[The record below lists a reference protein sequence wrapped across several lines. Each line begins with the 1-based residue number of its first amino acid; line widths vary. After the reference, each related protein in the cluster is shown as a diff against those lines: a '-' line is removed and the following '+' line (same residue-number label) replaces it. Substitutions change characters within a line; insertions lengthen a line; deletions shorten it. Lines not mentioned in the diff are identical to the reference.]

1 MSIRVNAL
9 SKELGTSNKVLVGFL
24 AEKYPEF
31 GITDY
36 KTHHSKT
43 ISDLYKE
50 DVCEK
55 FAEYLE
61 AHPEFSDGK
70 SAAKKKKDAAEE
82 SAADDAPA
90 PAEVLSAEAV
100 PAPASEE
107 QSASEEK
114 TDFAVPAAS
123 APKAPVPPP
132 PVPATGAPRPAPAVP
147 PSPPLA
153 KPAAVPP
160 PVPEPTAFR
169 PRPAP
174 AAPAVPPP
182 APKAPAVPPMPA
194 PKAPVPPPPVPAAGA
209 PRPAPAVLPPS
220 PLAKPAAVPPPVP
233 APAAFRPRPAPA
245 APSVPPVVPPP
256 APKIPAAVPAPKAPS
271 VPPPLP
277 SAPKMPAVPPP
288 MPAAEPGNAAPEAP
302 AAETRKK
309 LSLRAPVV
317 VRDLAAALD
326 IRPFRII
333 SELMSMGIF
342 ASLNQDIKDEVAVK
356 IADSH
361 GIDLEV
367 KHREKGGAQQA
378 QKPAPEIKEPED
390 DEKDKEPRCPVVC
403 VLGHVDHGKTTLL
416 DYYRKSNVT
425 AGEAGGITQ
434 HVGAYTVVHNG
445 QRITFLDTPGHAAF
459 SKMRERGAALT
470 DIAVLVVAA
479 DDGFMPQTDEA
490 LKFAQKNNVQ
500 IVVAINKCDAKG
512 ANVDRVKQ
520 QMQQRGITSEDWGGS
535 VLCEAVSALK
545 GTNMEALLDA
555 ILLQAEVMELKA
567 NPKRPAEGVV
577 VEAQME
583 QGRGPTATVIVQRG
597 TLKTGDAF
605 VCAQHFCRV
614 RAILDEYGKPLK
626 SVAPGNPGRVLGW
639 SGVPSAG
646 AVFSVVK
653 NAREAEKI
661 AEENKYKLR
670 KAEEAEEEEA
680 KAAASAAQKGM
691 SDMDLLNSLLKES
704 NEKVFRCVLKADVDG
719 TLEAL
724 EGALLGIKSKRV
736 KIEVVGGS
744 VGPITPGDVNTAA
757 AANAVIVAFDVKQ
770 ENSVP
775 AMLKRLGVKVIA
787 HDIIYMLLDMVKEA
801 MAELLDPEYKENAV
815 GEAEVRAIFSL
826 GKNNNVAGS
835 MVLDGSIRRDFNAR
849 VVRKGEVLHTG
860 KIDTLKRF
868 KDDVT
873 EVKAGYECG
882 IRVTGFDEYQ
892 EGDRIECFEILE
904 VRPSL

>member
-90 PAEVLSAEAV
+90 SAEVPAAEAV
-100 PAPASEE
+100 PAPAPEE
-107 QSASEEK
+107 QSAPEEK
-114 TDFAVPAAS
+114 TDSAVPAAS

-132 PVPATGAPRPAPAVP
+132 PVPATGAPRPAPAV
-147 PSPPLA
+147 L
-153 KPAAVPP
+153 PP
-160 PVPEPTAFR
+160 P
-169 PRPAP
+169 
-174 AAPAVPPP
+174 
-182 APKAPAVPPMPA
+182 
-194 PKAPVPPPPVPAAGA
+194 
-209 PRPAPAVLPPS
+209 

-256 APKIPAAVPAPKAPS
+256 APKIPAAVPAPAAPKAPS

-288 MPAAEPGNAAPEAP
+288 MPAPEPGNAAPEAP

>member
-61 AHPEFSDGK
+61 ARPEFSDGK

-90 PAEVLSAEAV
+90 PAEAV
-100 PAPASEE
+100 PASTAEE
-107 QSASEEK
+107 QPAPEEK
-114 TDFAVPAAS
+114 TGSAAPVAP
-123 APKAPVPPP
+123 APKVPVPPP
-132 PVPATGAPRPAPAVP
+132 PVPAAGAARPAPAVP
-147 PSPPLA
+147 PPPPLPPSA

-160 PVPEPTAFR
+160 PVPAPASFS
-169 PRPAP
+169 RPAV
-174 AAPAVPPP
+174 APVPPSPAKP

-194 PKAPVPPPPVPAAGA
+194 VGA
-209 PRPAPAVLPPS
+209 PRPAPAVPP

-233 APAAFRPRPAPA
+233 APAAFQPRPAPVA
-245 APSVPPVVPPP
+245 SAVPPPAPKAPVVPPP
-256 APKIPAAVPAPKAPS
+256 APKIPAAVPAPTVVPKAPA

-288 MPAAEPGNAAPEAP
+288 MPAPESGSAASEAP

-361 GIDLEV
+361 GVDLEV

-567 NPKRPAEGVV
+567 NPRRPAEGVV

-646 AVFSVVK
+646 SVFSVVK

-670 KAEEAEEEEA
+670 KAEEAEAEEA

-744 VGPITPGDVNTAA
+744 VGPITPGDVNTAS

>member
-90 PAEVLSAEAV
+90 SAEVLSAEAV

-132 PVPATGAPRPAPAVP
+132 PVPATGAPRPAPAVL
-147 PSPPLA
+147 PSP
-153 KPAAVPP
+153 
-160 PVPEPTAFR
+160 
-169 PRPAP
+169 
-174 AAPAVPPP
+174 
-182 APKAPAVPPMPA
+182 
-194 PKAPVPPPPVPAAGA
+194 
-209 PRPAPAVLPPS
+209 

-256 APKIPAAVPAPKAPS
+256 APKIPAAVPAPAAPKAPS

-744 VGPITPGDVNTAA
+744 VGPITPGDVNTAS

>member
-1 MSIRVNAL
+1 MSIRVSAL
-9 SKELGTSNKVLVGFL
+9 SKELGTTNKVLIGFL
-24 AEKYPEF
+24 AEEYPTW
-31 GITDY
+31 GISDY

-43 ISDLYKE
+43 ITDLYKE
-50 DVCEK
+50 EIVEK
-55 FAEYLE
+55 FERYLE
-61 AHPEFSDGK
+61 AHPGLEGTRK
-70 SAAKKKKDAAEE
+70 PKNEA
-82 SAADDAPA
+82 DAPA
-90 PAEVLSAEAV
+90 PESEPKSETPAAPVQENK
-100 PAPASEE
+100 PAP
-107 QSASEEK
+107 
-114 TDFAVPAAS
+114 VPPPVPV

-132 PVPATGAPRPAPAVP
+132 PVPAVKAAPLPPPVVPRPIAAPVPPPVPVAKPAPIPPMPKSAPVPPPAAVAPKAPVPPIPAVGAPRPAPAVP
-147 PSPPLA
+147 PPAP
-153 KPAAVPP
+153 KPAPAVSAPKPAPVPP
-160 PVPEPTAFR
+160 PMA
-169 PRPAP
+169 
-174 AAPAVPPP
+174 
-182 APKAPAVPPMPA
+182 A
-194 PKAPVPPPPVPAAGA
+194 PKAPV
-209 PRPAPAVLPPS
+209 
-220 PLAKPAAVPPPVP
+220 VPPPVP
-233 APAAFRPRPAPA
+233 AM
-245 APSVPPVVPPP
+245 
-256 APKIPAAVPAPKAPS
+256 PKAPS
-271 VPPPLP
+271 VPPVPVVKTAP
-277 SAPKMPAVPPP
+277 SAPVPPVAP
-288 MPAAEPGNAAPEAP
+288 GVPAAPAP
-302 AAETRKK
+302 AADAPRKK

-317 VRDLAAALD
+317 VRDLATALD

-356 IADSH
+356 IADNH

-367 KHREKGGAQQA
+367 KHREKGAAQQA
-378 QKPAPEIKEPED
+378 PKPEPVVQKPVD
-390 DEKDKEPRCPVVC
+390 DEKDKAPRCPVVC

-434 HVGAYTVVHNG
+434 HVGAYTVVHNN

-500 IVVAINKCDAKG
+500 LVVAINKCDAKG
-512 ANVDRVKQ
+512 ANIDRVKQ
-520 QMQQRGITSEDWGGS
+520 QMQQRGITSEDWGGT
-535 VLCEAVSALK
+535 VQCEAVSALK
-545 GTNMEALLDA
+545 GTNMDSLLDA
-555 ILLQAEVMELKA
+555 ILLQAEIMELKA
-567 NPKRPAEGVV
+567 NPKCPAEGVV

-614 RAILDEYGKPLK
+614 RAILDEYGKPMK
-626 SVAPGNPGRVLGW
+626 SIAPGNPGRVLGW

-646 AVFSVVK
+646 SVFSVVK

-680 KAAASAAQKGM
+680 KAAAAASKKGM

-704 NEKVFRCVLKADVDG
+704 TEKVFKCVLKADVDG

-724 EGALLGIKSKRV
+724 ESTLLGIKSKLV

-744 VGPITPGDVNTAA
+744 VGPITPGDVNTASA
-757 AANAVIVAFDVKQ
+757 AGATIVAFDVKQ

-775 AMLKRLGVKVIA
+775 ALLKRVGVKVIS

-801 MAELLDPEYKENAV
+801 MSELLDPEYKENEV

-849 VVRKGEVLHTG
+849 VIRKGEVLHTG

-873 EVKAGYECG
+873 EVKSGYECG
-882 IRVTGFDEYQ
+882 IRVTGFDDYR

-904 VRPSL
+904 VRPAL